1 MVGRTRQ
8 GGSFVSGLVIGRT
21 YWGGFDYKVVSGEG
35 YWKPLGQKF
44 DAVAVVAPAG
54 AAGGSRCLPL
64 MGLVEE

>member
-1 MVGRTRQ
+1 MVGRTRR
-8 GGSFVSGLVIGRT
+8 GGSFVSGLVVGRT
-21 YWGGFDYKVVSGEG
+21 YWGGFDYKVVSGED

-54 AAGGSRCLPL
+54 AAGGSHCLPL